1 MRGQLDLT
9 INHWGLTGFD
19 HQNTEVIFENWWLL
33 WWYFDI
39 FWWLNPNDNHENCWL
54 IIIGGH
60 WLTSFIWNFTKRTH
74 ELGIPNFT
82 KQCVYVYLGM
92 TSWLLRTAPKA
103 PRAEKNVV
111 YPENML
117 GTFMTSWV
125 KIVQCDIHWVECWLN
140 FARHESTVSWACLE
154 KSMFH
159 TYSFF
164 LFLGNV

>member
-117 GTFMTSWV
+117 ELLWRHGLRLSNVIF
-125 KIVQCDIHWVECWLN
+125 IGLN
-140 FARHESTVSWACLE
+140 VGWTLRDMRAQ
-154 KSMFH
+154 
-159 TYSFF
+159 
-164 LFLGNV
+164 